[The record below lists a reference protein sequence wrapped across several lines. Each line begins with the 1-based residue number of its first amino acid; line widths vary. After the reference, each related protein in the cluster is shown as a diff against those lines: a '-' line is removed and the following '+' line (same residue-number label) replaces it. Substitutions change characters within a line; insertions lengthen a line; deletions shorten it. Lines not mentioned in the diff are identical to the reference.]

1 MVEVRDVRAWSR
13 RGFLGTLAGVA
24 AGTAAGCGGDQFIQV
39 PGTLPRDFARRTH
52 VVLWHS
58 FGGIL
63 QEALQKLVDEFN
75 QTQRDIYVEAQFQG
89 SYEQTMQKVAAAI
102 IARQI
107 PDLSVFSEITW
118 RKMHL
123 ADALEPLNGYFDDGL
138 APEMYID
145 QFIEEGTVQGTTWWV
160 PFARSTPLFYYNRQI
175 FEAAGLPARA
185 PKAWEEFR
193 EWAPEMMTVQG
204 KAGSPRAFAMGGT
217 YASWYFQNNIWVWG
231 ARFSDDLE
239 IRIGEESALAA
250 GRWMVEFIRKD
261 GAAYLSQTPDV
272 DFGNGAAAC
281 TLLSTGSLKNT
292 SELAKAGGF
301 DVGTGFLL
309 EHDGAFGCPT
319 GGSGFGIL
327 RNAPTERKQAA
338 FEFMKFLAQPA
349 KSAEWTMA
357 SGYLPVVKAAQ
368 RDPGLVKL
376 TKDDPNFSTALQQ
389 LPRTK
394 PQDLVRPLVSNAGYM
409 MDVGLQKLYSS
420 NLSVEAVFGRLQK
433 QLQSRANLIRESYTD
448 HYE

>member
-1 MVEVRDVRAWSR
+1 MSRWSR
-13 RGFLGTLAGVA
+13 RGFLTALAGTT
-24 AGTAAGCGGDQFIQV
+24 AGIAAGCGGGRYTQV
-39 PGTLPRDFARRTH
+39 VGSVPRDFAARTH
-52 VVLWHS
+52 LVLWHS

-63 QEALQKLVDEFN
+63 QESLQGLVDEFN
-75 QTQRDIYVEAQFQG
+75 QSQQDIYVEAQFQG

-102 IARQI
+102 IAKQI

-123 ADALEPLNGYFDDGL
+123 ADALEPLNAYFGDGL

-145 QFIEEGTVQGTTWWV
+145 QFIEEGTVQGKTWWI
-160 PFARSTPLFYYNRQI
+160 PFARSTPLFYYNKQI
-175 FEAAGLPARA
+175 FDKAGLPARA
-185 PKAWEEFR
+185 PKSWDEFR
-193 EWAPEMMTVQG
+193 EWAPAMMKVEG

-217 YASWYFQNNIWVWG
+217 YASWYFQNNVWVWG
-231 ARFSDDLE
+231 GHLSDDLD
-239 IRIGEESALAA
+239 IMIGQEPALEA
-250 GRWMVEFIRKD
+250 GRWMVDFIRKD
-261 GAAYLSQTPDV
+261 RAAYLSQTPDV
-272 DFGNGAAAC
+272 DFGNGVAAC

-301 DVGTGFLL
+301 EVGTGFLL
-309 EHDGAFGCPT
+309 EREGAFGCPT

-327 RNAPTERKQAA
+327 RDAPTERKQAA
-338 FEFMKFLAQPA
+338 AEFLKFLGQPA

-368 RDPGLVKL
+368 QDPALVKL
-376 TKDDPNFSTALQQ
+376 TKEDPNFSTALQQ
-389 LPRTK
+389 LPKTA

-420 NLSVEAVFGRLQK
+420 TVSVEAVFGRLQK
-433 QLQSRANLIRESYTD
+433 QLQSRADLIQESYES
-448 HYE
+448 HYG